1 LFFLLGA
8 FVSSLIM
15 EWISRYKSQLAIVIP
30 VFIEIGILL
39 YISFADSLFPN
50 QQLPDVQFACMLLFA
65 MGLQNALVTRV
76 SQSIVRTTHLTGLFT
91 DLGIDL
97 SQVFFIKEESRRNRL
112 FKNIFLKLSII
123 LFFFLGG
130 IVGGMSYMKLELK
143 TLILPVIL
151 LFFAL
156 RFDQL

>member
-1 LFFLLGA
+1 GHFAFFSEQVFLNNYKMATLFLFYILFFLLGA

-76 SQSIVRTTHLTGLFT
+76 SQSIVRTTHLTGLF
-91 DLGIDL
+91 
-97 SQVFFIKEESRRNRL
+97 
-112 FKNIFLKLSII
+112 
-123 LFFFLGG
+123 
-130 IVGGMSYMKLELK
+130 
-143 TLILPVIL
+143 
-151 LFFAL
+151 
-156 RFDQL
+156 